1 MSQRYAASQ
10 CIASHTAVLY
20 LSANARMLL
29 RATANCYHTSFKQK
43 QISDANEKA
52 AWSLVAAVIT
62 AELAAQNTS
71 VSQDQ
76 AILSGVGKSF
86 SEEKQLAIRFRI
98 EKQRVLSA
106 ANKAL
111 TAASIA

>member
-1 MSQRYAASQ
+1 MADLL
-10 CIASHTAVLY
+10 AVKGMIVMFEVIIK
-20 LSANARMLL
+20 RV
-29 RATANCYHTSFKQK
+29 
-43 QISDANEKA
+43 ISDVCEKV

-62 AELAAQNTS
+62 AESSAQNTS
-71 VSQDQ
+71 VAQDQ
-76 AILSGVGKSF
+76 AILSGVGQSF
-86 SEEKQLAIRFRI
+86 SEQKQLAIRFRI

>member
-1 MSQRYAASQ
+1 M
-10 CIASHTAVLY
+10 
-20 LSANARMLL
+20 SANARVLL
-29 RATANCYHTSFKQK
+29 CTTTDCCHTIFTQK

-52 AWSLVAAVIT
+52 VWSLVAAVIT
-62 AELAAQNTS
+62 AESAAQNIS

-76 AILSGVGKSF
+76 AILAGVGKSF

-98 EKQRVLSA
+98 EKQRVLTA